1 MVKMIVSARNNACL
15 LSNYK
20 RPERLLNKVKVDDD
34 SIRSLD
40 EKKPFVTS
48 GQEHFWG
55 KSIIVKAC
63 NQESSSWMEK
73 QRGHNKVQTISR
85 GDACTRMMLREKYGD
100 VGNWLLIKSI
110 RIRSCQTWWRHELLP
125 VELSLVFMDDMSAI
139 RWTLKHTGLYSVL
152 SFSCKT
158 DRTEVHSANE

>member
-20 RPERLLNKVKVDDD
+20 RPERPLNKVKVDDD
-34 SIRSLD
+34 SICSLD

-55 KSIIVKAC
+55 MSIIVKAC
-63 NQESSSWMEK
+63 NQESFSWMEK

-85 GDACTRMMLREKYGD
+85 GDACTA
-100 VGNWLLIKSI
+100 W
-110 RIRSCQTWWRHELLP
+110 C
-125 VELSLVFMDDMSAI
+125 
-139 RWTLKHTGLYSVL
+139 
-152 SFSCKT
+152 
-158 DRTEVHSANE
+158 

>member
-20 RPERLLNKVKVDDD
+20 RPERPLNKVKVDDD
-34 SIRSLD
+34 SICSLD

-85 GDACTRMMLREKYGD
+85 GDACTAWCSEK
-100 VGNWLLIKSI
+100 SME
-110 RIRSCQTWWRHELLP
+110 T
-125 VELSLVFMDDMSAI
+125 
-139 RWTLKHTGLYSVL
+139 
-152 SFSCKT
+152 
-158 DRTEVHSANE
+158 